1 MKRLILSFVAV
12 TLLSANVALAQPK
25 QAQSAREEVI
35 QNFDRKSPAVGDQ
48 LPDLKAYN
56 AAGETIQ
63 LGDLKGDY
71 TVLVLGCL
79 T

>member
-1 MKRLILSFVAV
+1 MKRLIFSLVAV
-12 TLLSANVALAQPK
+12 TLLSANVALGQPK
-25 QAQSAREEVI
+25 QAQSARDGVI

-56 AAGETIQ
+56 AAGEAIQ

-71 TVLVLGCL
+71 TVLVFGCL